1 MDIAC
6 SSLFETDADLITLII
21 ILAYF
26 AFLGTIILII
36 YFSRN
41 QRQVLTSTTLQP
53 LQTKQTEKTEKTKQ
67 PESNAPKQFKH
78 IMIVPSF
85 DKAKLIVEQL
95 QEKGRRYT
103 LEGNEDGL
111 ITLHYVSP
119 KKANLEKLKRK
130 GIILDGKIQ
139 EVKEETSHV

>member
-1 MDIAC
+1 MNTVC
-6 SSLFETDADLITLII
+6 LSLFETDADLIRLILI
-21 ILAYF
+21 MAFF
-26 AFLGTIILII
+26 AFLGTLIVI
-36 YFSRN
+36 VYFSRN
-41 QRQVLTSTTLQP
+41 QRQVLTTTLQP
-53 LQTKQTEKTEKTKQ
+53 LQSKQTEKTKQ

-78 IMIVPSF
+78 TMTVPSF
-85 DKAKLIVEQL
+85 DKVKLIVEQL

-111 ITLHYVSP
+111 ITLHYVSS